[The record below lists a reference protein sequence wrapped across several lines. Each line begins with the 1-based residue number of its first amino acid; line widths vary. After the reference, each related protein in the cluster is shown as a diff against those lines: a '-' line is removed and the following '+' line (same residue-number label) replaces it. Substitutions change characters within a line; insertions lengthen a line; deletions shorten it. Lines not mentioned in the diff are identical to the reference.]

1 MGTPATNLPGRA
13 RVINGIFTDISLSY
27 YNNKKKNTIL
37 ILRLTN
43 QLTNLGIDFN
53 KIFLF

>member
-13 RVINGIFTDISLSY
+13 RVINGIFTGISLSY
-27 YNNKKKNTIL
+27 CNKKNTIL

-53 KIFLF
+53 KIYLF

>member
-13 RVINGIFTDISLSY
+13 RVINGIFTGISLSY
-27 YNNKKKNTIL
+27 YNKKKNTIL

-53 KIFLF
+53 KIYLF